1 METILTEKIKLTL
14 KDAGKKLTGGKKR
27 AFMAQVRKDY
37 FNSSPRNA
45 ETHMG
50 WSRKAVQ
57 RGLEEMKR
65 EKIIVNEV
73 ETRGRKK
80 TEEKLP
86 NIVKDI
92 EDLIEGE
99 SQADRKFQSKFA
111 YVKLSGRTLMEK
123 LIEKKGYRQEELPS
137 RQNLG
142 DVLNRMGYSLKKHK
156 KRNH

>member
-14 KDAGKKLTGGKKR
+14 KDAGKKLTGEKKR
-27 AFMAQVRKDY
+27 AFMAKVTKDY
-37 FNSSPRNA
+37 FNGSPRNA
-45 ETHMG
+45 ETQMG

-57 RGLEEMKR
+57 RGLAEMKGG
-65 EKIIVNEV
+65 KIIINEI

-99 SQADRKFQSKFA
+99 SQADPKFQSTFA
-111 YVKLSGRTLMEK
+111 YVKLSGRTLREK
-123 LIEKKGYRQEELPS
+123 LIEEKGYRQEELPS

-156 KRNH
+156 K

>member
-1 METILTEKIKLTL
+1 
-14 KDAGKKLTGGKKR
+14 
-27 AFMAQVRKDY
+27 MAKVTKDY
-37 FNSSPRNA
+37 FNGSPRNA

-65 EKIIVNEV
+65 GKIIVNEV

-99 SQADRKFQSKFA
+99 SQADPKFQSTFA
-111 YVKLSGRTLMEK
+111 YVKLSGRTLREK
-123 LIEKKGYRQEELPS
+123 LIEEKGYRQEELPS

-142 DVLNRMGYSLKKHK
+142 DVLNRMGYRLKKHK

>member
-14 KDAGKKLTGGKKR
+14 KDAGKKLTGEKKR
-27 AFMAQVRKDY
+27 AFMAQVAKDY
-37 FNSSPRNA
+37 FNGSPRNA

-57 RGLEEMKR
+57 RGLAEMKAG
-65 EKIIVNEV
+65 KKIVNQI

-86 NIVKDI
+86 NIVQDI
-92 EDLIEGE
+92 EDLIEGA
-99 SQADRKFQSKFA
+99 SQTDPKFQSTFA
-111 YVKLSGRTLMEK
+111 YVKLSGRTIMEK
-123 LIEKKGYRQEELPS
+123 LIEEKGYQEEDLPS

-142 DVLNRMGYSLKKHK
+142 DVLNRMGYRLKKHK
-156 KRNH
+156 KPNH

>member
-1 METILTEKIKLTL
+1 
-14 KDAGKKLTGGKKR
+14 
-27 AFMAQVRKDY
+27 MAQVTKDY

-65 EKIIVNEV
+65 GKIIINEI

-92 EDLIEGE
+92 EDLIEGG
-99 SQADRKFQSKFA
+99 SQANPKFQSTFA

-123 LIEKKGYRQEELPS
+123 LIEEKGYRPDELAS